1 MQINMQDALKKEINR
16 YLDDIK
22 SLMPGDFSSKRK
34 YLRGLKYE
42 IYDYAAENS
51 DVSMGDIIM
60 HFGETEEVAKMYSDT
75 LDIKTINRK
84 IKIKKTVAVFLVT
97 ALVVWG
103 VAAAAGS
110 AISRAKSDE
119 GVVVVVETK

>member
-84 IKIKKTVAVFLVT
+84 IKIKKTVAVFFDCRF
-97 ALVVWG
+97 
-103 VAAAAGS
+103 GS
-110 AISRAKSDE
+110 LGCCCGSGFCNFKSRK
-119 GVVVVVETK
+119 

>member
-1 MQINMQDALKKEINR
+1 
-16 YLDDIK
+16 
-22 SLMPGDFSSKRK
+22 
-34 YLRGLKYE
+34 
-42 IYDYAAENS
+42 
-51 DVSMGDIIM
+51 
-60 HFGETEEVAKMYSDT
+60 MYSDT

-110 AISRAKSDE
+110 AISRAESDE